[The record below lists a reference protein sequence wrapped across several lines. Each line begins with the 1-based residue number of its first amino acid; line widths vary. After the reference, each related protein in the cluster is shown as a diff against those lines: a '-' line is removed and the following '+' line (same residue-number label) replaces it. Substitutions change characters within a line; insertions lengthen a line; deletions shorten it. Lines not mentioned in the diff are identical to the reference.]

1 MENDFT
7 SVLLTPRDERF
18 MRIAL
23 AEAEAAAEEGE
34 VPIGAVVAVGDRIL
48 ARTHNL
54 TERLRDVTAH
64 AEMLAITSAAMALGG
79 KYLPQ
84 CTLYVTVEPC
94 PMCAGAI
101 GWSQMGRLVY
111 SLPDPKRGYTRFCDD
126 GRGPI
131 HPKTVIESGLLA
143 EESKRLMQSFFR
155 ARRR

>member
-1 MENDFT
+1 MTTDFT
-7 SVLLTPRDERF
+7 SILLTPRDERF

-23 AEAEAAAEEGE
+23 TEAHVAADEGE
-34 VPIGAVVAVGDRIL
+34 VPVGAVITVGDRIL

-64 AEMLAITSAAMALGG
+64 AEMLAITSAALALGG

-94 PMCAGAI
+94 TMCAGAI
-101 GWSQMGRLVY
+101 GWSQIGRLVY
-111 SLPDPKRGYTRFCDD
+111 ALSDPKRGFTRFCDD

-131 HPKTVIESGLLA
+131 HPKTIIENGLLA
-143 EESKRLMQSFFR
+143 DESKRLMQSFFR